1 MRTVPLSRPTRALL
15 GTLSFVLCSAL
26 IHVAVMRRTSLLEWL
41 ALSSLVFVPF
51 SIALFEL
58 RWRAWLAFAAVSA
71 ALWWL
76 VRVGGGWPLLYLP
89 SIGIPAALAWFFGR
103 TLRGGRQP
111 LITSIA
117 VAATP
122 GLPDYLVRYTRHLT
136 AFWTVIFV
144 AMVGWDAGLALF
156 APHRWWSFMANFV
169 NYLIIGAVVVVE
181 YLFRRLRFR
190 DFDHPGFT
198 DYLKIVARAN
208 PRGIKG
214 G

>member
-1 MRTVPLSRPTRALL
+1 MRSVLLSQQARALL
-15 GTLSFVLCSAL
+15 GTLSFVMCTAL
-26 IHVAVMRRTSLLEWL
+26 IHVAVVRRTPLLEWL
-41 ALSSLVFVPF
+41 ALASLLFVPL

-58 RWRAWLAFAAVSA
+58 RWRAWLIFAAGSA

-103 TLRGGRQP
+103 TLRHGRQP

-122 GLPDYLVRYTRHLT
+122 GLPDYLLRYTRRLT
-136 AFWTVIFV
+136 AFWTGIFV
-144 AMVGWDAGLALF
+144 AMVVWDAGLALF
-156 APHRWWSFMANFV
+156 APHGFWSFMANFA
-169 NYLIIGAVVVVE
+169 NYLLIGAVLVLE

-190 DFDHPGFT
+190 HFAHPGFAE
-198 DYLKIVARAN
+198 YLKIVVRAN
-208 PRGIKG
+208 PRRISRG
-214 G
+214 